1 MKMKAPDRRKPRPPK
16 YIPTSETYPN
26 PQTKLFLL
34 LLMMGYSQSEA
45 YKIAINPNIKTS
57 SASVSACNLLKDYN
71 TQRMAKSLVEAYAN
85 GEWLINCDT
94 ILRDDVIQI

>member
-1 MKMKAPDRRKPRPPK
+1 MKIKPVERRRPRLPK

-34 LLMMGYSQSEA
+34 LLMLGYSQSEA

-71 TQRMAKSLVEAYAN
+71 SQRMARSLVEAYMN
-85 GEWLINCDT
+85 GEWLINCDNV
-94 ILRDDVIQI
+94 LREDVISI